1 MELGIGGR
9 VPGSNFHDRADEPAF
24 VYVVD
29 HKNLDAL
36 KVGVASSAS
45 RESRLRDHERQGW
58 TTQLT
63 VRFDTGHQALQAE
76 RAVLGFLRTCGA
88 TSRVPQ
94 MDMPQG
100 GYTETIAEPDLVD
113 LQTKDFV
120 QIAELASRMIRKAHC
135 PLYGFVRTAREV
147 VNEVREL
154 IHEGHK
160 DQARK
165 LAEQI
170 LPLIHQFLQQ
180 LDGQEAEPRA
190 AT

>member
-1 MELGIGGR
+1 
-9 VPGSNFHDRADEPAF
+9 
-24 VYVVD
+24 
-29 HKNLDAL
+29 
-36 KVGVASSAS
+36 
-45 RESRLRDHERQGW
+45 
-58 TTQLT
+58 
-63 VRFDTGHQALQAE
+63 
-76 RAVLGFLRTCGA
+76 
-88 TSRVPQ
+88 